1 MTTSC
6 DMSIVYESKG
16 CQGSGNLDMWLPTR
30 LHDVTTCCL
39 LSLGLIFLIIAGNIL
54 VHTKWIHLRS
64 ELQTTLTLLTGRQL
78 QGSNTF

>member
-6 DMSIVYESKG
+6 DMPIVYESRG
-16 CQGSGNLDMWLPTR
+16 YQGSGNIDLWLR
-30 LHDVTTCCL
+30 DVTTCCL

-64 ELQTTLTLLTGRQL
+64 ELQTTPTLLTGRQL

>member
-1 MTTSC
+1 M
-6 DMSIVYESKG
+6 MSPIFRV
-16 CQGSGNLDMWLPTR
+16 D
-30 LHDVTTCCL
+30 
-39 LSLGLIFLIIAGNIL
+39 FLIIAGNIL